1 MDTDV
6 LIIGGGAAGMFC
18 AVALKKQ
25 YPQLGVLL
33 LEEKDRVGKKL
44 LATGN
49 GRCNLGNERAIAASY
64 HSVEGDASVF
74 AAPALERF
82 SPAANWAFWE
92 ELGLL
97 LTRDE
102 AGRQYPYT
110 NQASS
115 VLDVLRLQMAARGVE
130 VRTETPVMGLRL
142 RGLFFAETPRGIV
155 RARRVVLAQGGLATP
170 RLSAARE
177 SFRWLSRLGLE
188 PTVLF
193 PALTQIK
200 TEPSLP
206 KALKGL
212 RIPCVLTLE
221 TSGLPP
227 RRERGEVQFTD
238 YGLSGIPAFQLSRW
252 VSQNTSSARPRS
264 QRLVLDVLP
273 QLREEAL
280 RELLGARSCRFSL
293 PLEQFLTGLVNK
305 KLGHQVLKRC
315 GLGPLSRDSRSL
327 DEGDI
332 AAVAQELKGLSLSV
346 RGTTGWEKAQVT
358 AGGLRTADFEPRTLE
373 CRFLPGLFAVGEM
386 LDIDGDCGGY
396 NLTWAWSSA
405 RLAAASVGASLE
417 SAGIG
422 NQKRRKEQ
430 DAAN

>member
-6 LIIGGGAAGMFC
+6 LIIGGGAAGMLC

-25 YPQLGVLL
+25 YPHIDVLL
-33 LEEKDRVGKKL
+33 LEQKDRVGKKL

-49 GRCNLGNERAIAASY
+49 GRCNLGNAGAVPTAY
-64 HSVEGDASVF
+64 HSVEGDAAAF
-74 AAPALERF
+74 TAPALERF

-97 LTRDE
+97 LTQDE

-115 VLDVLRLQMAARGVE
+115 VLDILRLQMAARGVA
-130 VRTETPVMGLRL
+130 VYTETPVTDLRF
-142 RGLFFAETPRGIV
+142 RAFFFADTPRGTV
-155 RARRVVLAQGGLATP
+155 RARSVVLAPGG
-170 RLSAARE
+170 LSAARE
-177 SFRWLSRLGLE
+177 ILRWLGRLGLE
-188 PTVLF
+188 ATPLF

-200 TEPSLP
+200 TDSALP

-221 TSGLPP
+221 TADLPS
-227 RRERGEVQFTD
+227 RRERGEVQFAD

-252 VSQNTSSARPRS
+252 VSQNTVSARPCA
-264 QRLVLDVLP
+264 QRLVLDTLP
-273 QLREEAL
+273 QLREEDL
-280 RELLGARSCRFSL
+280 CTLLKGRSRRFSL

-305 KLGHQVLKRC
+305 KLGQQVLKRC
-315 GLGPLSRDSRSL
+315 GLGPLSRDSRTL
-327 DEGDI
+327 GEADI
-332 AAVAQELKGLSLSV
+332 AVVAKELKGLSLSV
-346 RGTTGWEKAQVT
+346 RGTTGWERAQVT
-358 AGGLRTADFEPRTLE
+358 AGGLRTADFDPRTLE
-373 CRFLPGLFAVGEM
+373 CRFLPGLFAVGEV

-405 RLAAASVGASLE
+405 RLAAASIGAARGLFE
-417 SAGIG
+417 
-422 NQKRRKEQ
+422 NQKRREKR